1 MQYGKMGEWMHQ
13 LLLRLYPIC
22 RSLAGPGNRETLDI
36 LGETMPLQRTE
47 VPSGRE
53 VLDWVV
59 PDEWTPREAWM
70 MGPDGKKRAV
80 FSQHNLNLV
89 SHSEPMDSEM
99 ELEALLPHIYSLP
112 DQPDVVPYVTRY
124 YQRGWGFC
132 MSEKEKQALPQGRY
146 QVHIDADLQPG
157 SISLGEVVLRGESD
171 REILISTYI
180 CHPSMANDNLSGVV
194 VATGLYRLLEQKK
207 RRRYSYRFLFVPETV
222 GSIAW
227 LSLQDERTLN
237 RIDAGV
243 VLSCVGNDAPFTWK
257 RSRRA
262 NTVVDRIAENRIG
275 SHGVCIDF
283 TPVTGSD
290 ERQFCSP
297 GFDMEMGLLSRSYPG
312 TFPSY
317 HTSADTPDGTPPQAL
332 ATTLEYLYDICM
344 GVESNTVR
352 YRRVDPRGEPMLS
365 KRGLYHSVSVRKGE
379 KFDRSLDPR
388 TALMWVL
395 NLCDGEHELI
405 DIAERSGL
413 RLQALSDAAERA
425 TDAGVLEIVVPG
437 SG

>member
-1 MQYGKMGEWMHQ
+1 
-13 LLLRLYPIC
+13 
-22 RSLAGPGNRETLDI
+22 
-36 LGETMPLQRTE
+36 
-47 VPSGRE
+47 
-53 VLDWVV
+53 
-59 PDEWTPREAWM
+59 
-70 MGPDGKKRAV
+70 
-80 FSQHNLNLV
+80 
-89 SHSEPMDSEM
+89 
-99 ELEALLPHIYSLP
+99 
-112 DQPDVVPYVTRY
+112 
-124 YQRGWGFC
+124 
-132 MSEKEKQALPQGRY
+132 
-146 QVHIDADLQPG
+146 
-157 SISLGEVVLRGESD
+157 
-171 REILISTYI
+171 
-180 CHPSMANDNLSGVV
+180 
-194 VATGLYRLLEQKK
+194 
-207 RRRYSYRFLFVPETV
+207 
-222 GSIAW
+222 
-227 LSLQDERTLN
+227 
-237 RIDAGV
+237 
-243 VLSCVGNDAPFTWK
+243 
-257 RSRRA
+257 
-262 NTVVDRIAENRIG
+262 
-275 SHGVCIDF
+275 
-283 TPVTGSD
+283 
-290 ERQFCSP
+290 QFCSP